1 MLEFA
6 RSIAALPLDAM
17 TPAADPA
24 IDSSVA
30 WWRLVATLTMSTLG
44 GVGMWSVIVALPAVQ
59 AEFGVDRGTASLP
72 YTLTMV
78 GFGLG
83 GIVMGKLTDRY
94 GVSLPLA
101 FATLA
106 LALGYGAAALAPT
119 LLTYALAQ
127 GLLIGF
133 LGSSATFGPLLA
145 DISHWFERR
154 RGLAVSIVACGNY
167 LAGTVWP
174 PIVQH
179 LIETVGWRHTHL
191 LIGVVCLLTML
202 PLTLVLRRRSPHTG
216 HAHAAA
222 QALSPPRDLGISPRA
237 LQTLLVIAGLACCVA
252 MSMPQVHIVAYC
264 GDLGYGPAAGAQMLS
279 LMLGFGI
286 VSRLLS
292 GWIADH
298 IGGLRTL
305 LLGSALQGVAL
316 AMYLFF
322 NGLTSLY
329 IVSALFGLFQG
340 GIVPS
345 YAIVVREFFSPQQA
359 GARVGLVLM
368 ATLFGMAL
376 GGWMSGAVFDL
387 TGSYRAAFLN
397 GTLWNLLNLMIVIW
411 LMRRPGARFS
421 APRARAA

>member
-1 MLEFA
+1 
-6 RSIAALPLDAM
+6 M
-17 TPAADPA
+17 TVAPEAV

-30 WWRLVATLTMSTLG
+30 WWRLVATLVMSTLG
-44 GVGMWSVIVALPAVQ
+44 GVGMWSVIVALPAIQ
-59 AEFGVDRGTASLP
+59 ADFGVDRGAASLP
-72 YTLTMV
+72 YTLTMI

-83 GIVMGKLTDRY
+83 GILMGKLTDRY

-101 FATLA
+101 GATLA
-106 LALGYGAAALAPT
+106 LALGYGLAALAPT

-127 GLLIGF
+127 GLLIGC

-174 PIVQH
+174 PVVQH
-179 LIETVGWRHTHL
+179 LIETVGWRSTHL
-191 LIGVVCLLTML
+191 IIGAVCLLTML
-202 PLTLVLRRRSPHTG
+202 PLTLVLRRRPPQSSH
-216 HAHAAA
+216 A
-222 QALSPPRDLGISPRA
+222 QAAVRILRSPGDLGISPRA

-264 GDLGYGPAAGAQMLS
+264 GDLGYGPAAGARMLS

-322 NGLTSLY
+322 DGLTSLY
-329 IVSALFGLFQG
+329 LVSALFGLFQG

-345 YAIVVREFFSPQQA
+345 YAIIIREYFAPQQA
-359 GARVGLVLM
+359 GARLGLVLT

-387 TGSYRAAFLN
+387 TGSYSAAFIN
-397 GTLWNLLNLMIVIW
+397 GTLWNLLNLSIVIW
-411 LMRRPGARFS
+411 LLRRPGSQFS
-421 APRARAA
+421 GPHARAA